1 MIFADKYPAYLDVK
15 ADLMKRAVLNA
26 VGCVG
31 TSGRVI
37 YVSHNGCDTNDGLSE
52 RTPIR
57 SALRLNG
64 MSLQMGDSVLFERGG
79 VYRGH
84 ICARSGVTYS
94 AYGTGNKPIISGSF
108 KNYADEK
115 LWQETAHPHVWR
127 CTDSLNNVGIV
138 AINHTT
144 EPGRYDEFCGVKRI
158 PTLDGFESE
167 KDLKADGEFFSN
179 LRDDAMYLYCEA
191 GNPGA
196 VYESIELGTCYNL
209 ITVDARSHD
218 IVFDNLD
225 IRYTGAHGLR
235 VYPDCKNITIR
246 NCIFCYLGGSV
257 LRGFIGGENVR
268 YGNAVELWMSN
279 DGITVQNNW
288 MYQIYDTG
296 VTHQFTPVGYSR
308 SQMRNIRYEDNL
320 IEYCF
325 WSIEYYNPQVEGGT
339 MRTEHVHIARNF
351 CRMGGYGWGC
361 RGRESHAPMFSAG
374 SSPNETHNCLVECN
388 IFDRCLGFLIA
399 ENDALGNHRTVF
411 SRNTYIQPQNA
422 AFARLFG
429 TIYYMD
435 EQAEQ
440 MLIDVNGDIE
450 PVVIALRD
458 K

>member
-1 MIFADKYPAYLDVK
+1 MIFADKYPAWLDAK

-26 VGCVG
+26 VECLG

-37 YVSHNGCDTNDGLSE
+37 YVSHNGSDLNDGLSIDKPI
-52 RTPIR
+52 RTP
-57 SALRLNG
+57 LRLNG
-64 MSLQMGDSVLFERGG
+64 MRLEAGDSVLFERGG

-94 AYGTGNKPIISGSF
+94 AYGAGPKPIINGSF
-108 KNYADEK
+108 KNYAQAE
-115 LWQETAHPHVWR
+115 LWEETDYAHVWR
-127 CTDSLNNVGIV
+127 CRETLNNVGIV
-138 AINHTT
+138 AINHRA
-144 EPGRYDEFCGVKRI
+144 EPGCYDEFCGNKRI
-158 PTLDGFESE
+158 PTLDGFMTE
-167 KDLKADGEFFSN
+167 KDLKANGEFFSN
-179 LRDDAMYLYCEA
+179 LADDMLYLYCDL

-196 VYESIELGTCYNL
+196 VYESIEMGTCYNL

-225 IRYTGAHGLR
+225 IRYTGAHGVR
-235 VYPDCKNITIR
+235 IYPDCKNITVR
-246 NCIFCYLGGSV
+246 NCIFCYLGGSI
-257 LRGFIGGENVR
+257 LRGFIGGDNVR
-268 YGNAVELWMSN
+268 YGNAIELWMSN
-279 DGITVQNNW
+279 DGIFVQNNW
-288 MYQIYDTG
+288 IYQIYDTG
-296 VTHQFTPVGYSR
+296 VTHQFTPVGFSR

-361 RGRESHAPMFSAG
+361 RGREVHAPMFSAG
-374 SSPNETHNCLVECN
+374 SSPDETHNCLVECN

-411 SRNTYIQPQNA
+411 SRNIYIQPQNA

-429 TIYYMD
+429 SIYYMD
-435 EQAEQ
+435 EQAEET
-440 MLIDVNGDIE
+440 IVEVNGDID
-450 PVVIALRD
+450 PVIIALTE